1 MSDES
6 DEEDKETKND
16 NSIYAG
22 IIGGIIGM
30 AILGGVQLI
39 SGFFA
44 KKSKTL
50 DEEKVRHSVG
60 DNNVIIRVLPRMPLK
75 VYRLNKELLL
85 ESNNDGLLTI
95 NKENIDKIRFWSVNS
110 RNEDVSLF
118 VQKRTGEW
126 VTISKI
132 LQGAL
137 PNTSTPCR
145 VPFAIFADRFVE
157 VHSFP
162 PETYVPSAAHSQ
174 DPNACSV
181 CWANTA
187 DTQFLPCAHLSV
199 CWTCTKTLQVPVCI
213 ICRKEVTAISY
224 NFKS

>member
-1 MSDES
+1 MDEQN
-6 DEEDKETKND
+6 KKRVAND
-16 NSIYAG
+16 VKAG
-22 IIGGIIGM
+22 LIGAVIGM
-30 AILGGVQLI
+30 GIVGGVKLV
-39 SGFFA
+39 SSLFA
-44 KKSKTL
+44 
-50 DEEKVRHSVG
+50 EEPQRAHDVQEEARLSVG
-60 DNNVIIRVLPRMPLK
+60 EDEVKIRVLPRMRVT
-75 VYRLNKELLL
+75 VYGLNKRLLV
-85 ESNNDGLLTI
+85 ESNDNGLLTI
-95 NKENIDKIRFWSVNS
+95 RKHSIDKIRFWSVNS